1 MAGDDDNRKD
11 DVGVKLGESKGV
23 RSDGDAGISML
34 MVLASRLQTGQK
46 DLLWPSHKST
56 HPT

>member
-1 MAGDDDNRKD
+1 MEDDDKRND
-11 DVGVKLGESKGV
+11 DVGVMLLLGVSKGV
-23 RSDGDAGISML
+23 CSDAGISML
-34 MVLASRLQTGQK
+34 ILLASRLQTGQN

>member
-1 MAGDDDNRKD
+1 MEGDDDNRKD
-11 DVGVKLGESKGV
+11 DVGVSKGV

-46 DLLWPSHKST
+46 DLL
-56 HPT
+56 